1 MQSETLLALHTK
13 ASQYKRP
20 LDAVRFL
27 EDEFGKCD
35 QKLHRFPELK
45 VGNSDRHTVLLQS
58 LSSECRQYIVLHGRS
73 DTWENLCASIKFYEE
88 QTRLCEPS
96 LKLHGLQRDDA
107 KKGLCWNCG
116 KAGHYASE
124 CPKPRSKGDSKGK
137 GHGKAKGKGKGK
149 DADGPAPKRKSKP
162 KPKPKPRAKSAG
174 RNRQLEDNAGE
185 QVMSLRD
192 HHLFAAKSG
201 DPGSSSTEPAP
212 EPSRLTMSSE
222 QMEKLR
228 ASNPSIS
235 HYAWLVDSGATCH
248 VLSDQ
253 ALSLYEVVREH
264 SGPLPTLLSA
274 SDTAMECLKVVDIR
288 VKFGK
293 LSPVILQ
300 DVLVCKIGFNV
311 VSPWQAS
318 MNGWDTFLTQGSD
331 SCLSKVTSKG
341 TIWVPLVREARSWW
355 VFAKTRVAAK
365 AKAKAKSG
373 AKVRFDPDAMEVD
386 KLKRE
391 QELEKKAPDRR
402 ESAMVSCH
410 TTHRKVHEPPTGV
423 SRALEVT
430 PVKFLLKRMVK
441 QDVLAGRKPLGES
454 ERAWLCKSAESCSLR
469 ACGSSSVCERE
480 KALEDSSNSLVG
492 MSACIGP
499 DSLVGM
505 SACVGSN
512 SLVGMSAACVGS
524 DSLVGVSAACVGQSG
539 LVGMSSSGECGGA
552 DSSVGM
558 SLSVRDQSFCD
569 FGAGENKAPRSGWD
583 HDANAAHLAS
593 SLFYFL

>member
-1 MQSETLLALHTK
+1 
-13 ASQYKRP
+13 
-20 LDAVRFL
+20 
-27 EDEFGKCD
+27 
-35 QKLHRFPELK
+35 
-45 VGNSDRHTVLLQS
+45 
-58 LSSECRQYIVLHGRS
+58 
-73 DTWENLCASIKFYEE
+73 
-88 QTRLCEPS
+88 
-96 LKLHGLQRDDA
+96 
-107 KKGLCWNCG
+107 
-116 KAGHYASE
+116 
-124 CPKPRSKGDSKGK
+124 
-137 GHGKAKGKGKGK
+137 
-149 DADGPAPKRKSKP
+149 
-162 KPKPKPRAKSAG
+162 
-174 RNRQLEDNAGE
+174 
-185 QVMSLRD
+185 
-192 HHLFAAKSG
+192 
-201 DPGSSSTEPAP
+201 
-212 EPSRLTMSSE
+212 MSSE

-248 VLSDQ
+248 ALSDQ

-293 LSPVILQ
+293 LNPVILQ

-402 ESAMVSCH
+402 ESAMVSRH
-410 TTHRKVHEPPTGV
+410 TMHRKVHEPLTGV

-430 PVKFLLKRMVK
+430 PFLFALKPDLLFRASLARTSGATRNSVQSKCFPRMNMTEWLERFQMQASHTTCPNMLTTVAHSLMHTH
-441 QDVLAGRKPLGES
+441 VRK
-454 ERAWLCKSAESCSLR
+454 
-469 ACGSSSVCERE
+469 ACG
-480 KALEDSSNSLVG
+480 
-492 MSACIGP
+492 
-499 DSLVGM
+499 
-505 SACVGSN
+505 
-512 SLVGMSAACVGS
+512 
-524 DSLVGVSAACVGQSG
+524 
-539 LVGMSSSGECGGA
+539 
-552 DSSVGM
+552 
-558 SLSVRDQSFCD
+558 
-569 FGAGENKAPRSGWD
+569 
-583 HDANAAHLAS
+583 
-593 SLFYFL
+593 

>member
-1 MQSETLLALHTK
+1 
-13 ASQYKRP
+13 
-20 LDAVRFL
+20 
-27 EDEFGKCD
+27 
-35 QKLHRFPELK
+35 
-45 VGNSDRHTVLLQS
+45 
-58 LSSECRQYIVLHGRS
+58 
-73 DTWENLCASIKFYEE
+73 
-88 QTRLCEPS
+88 
-96 LKLHGLQRDDA
+96 
-107 KKGLCWNCG
+107 
-116 KAGHYASE
+116 
-124 CPKPRSKGDSKGK
+124 
-137 GHGKAKGKGKGK
+137 
-149 DADGPAPKRKSKP
+149 
-162 KPKPKPRAKSAG
+162 
-174 RNRQLEDNAGE
+174 
-185 QVMSLRD
+185 MSLRD

-274 SDTAMECLKVVDIR
+274 SDT
-288 VKFGK
+288 
-293 LSPVILQ
+293 
-300 DVLVCKIGFNV
+300 
-311 VSPWQAS
+311 S

-402 ESAMVSCH
+402 ESAMVLRMVSRH

-430 PVKFLLKRMVK
+430 PFKFLLKRMVK
-441 QDVLAGRKPLGES
+441 QDVLAGRKPSGES

-480 KALEDSSNSLVG
+480 KVPTE
-492 MSACIGP
+492 M
-499 DSLVGM
+499 
-505 SACVGSN
+505 CVGSWAWF
-512 SLVGMSAACVGS
+512 LVEMSIVALLTEYTKGGT
-524 DSLVGVSAACVGQSG
+524 LLRTKRVGVS
-539 LVGMSSSGECGGA
+539 
-552 DSSVGM
+552 
-558 SLSVRDQSFCD
+558 
-569 FGAGENKAPRSGWD
+569 
-583 HDANAAHLAS
+583 S
-593 SLFYFL
+593 SLEEAVLAKTTFMPRRRVSKQQDTTL